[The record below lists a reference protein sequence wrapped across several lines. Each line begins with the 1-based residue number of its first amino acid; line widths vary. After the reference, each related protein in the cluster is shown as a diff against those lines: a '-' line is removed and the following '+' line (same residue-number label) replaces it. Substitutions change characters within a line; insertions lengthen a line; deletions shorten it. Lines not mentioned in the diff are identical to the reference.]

1 MPKASGPDCIF
12 SVVDLK
18 SCESEVFK
26 ALAKL
31 SQMCLKES
39 RLLVGLI
46 CGPVF
51 KNVGGILL
59 LQATALLDV
68 VLWIVILI
76 IGLLNTTKKCGLFSD
91 FHYGFR
97 YSRSNLDLLTFVS
110 DRIATAFDRSVTWY
124 ITVALDI
131 SKGFDGVWHTGLLQE
146 FI

>member
-18 SCESEVFK
+18 RCESEVFK
-26 ALAKL
+26 TLAKL

-46 CGPVF
+46 CGPVL

-110 DRIATAFDRSVTWY
+110 DRIATAFDRSVT
-124 ITVALDI
+124 
-131 SKGFDGVWHTGLLQE
+131 
-146 FI
+146 